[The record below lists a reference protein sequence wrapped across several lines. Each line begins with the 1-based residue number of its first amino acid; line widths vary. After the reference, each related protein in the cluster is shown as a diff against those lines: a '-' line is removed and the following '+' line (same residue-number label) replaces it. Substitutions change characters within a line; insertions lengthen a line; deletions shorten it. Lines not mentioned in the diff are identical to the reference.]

1 MLVIYAEKFMGQIK
15 TMLNSFAAITLRL
28 RKEMCMN
35 KEIVKMQGLIKQLGF
50 KQIVF
55 ENDDFLNLLFYDTS
69 KEKSMIFGLSYDK
82 NNNDKYFDVGNIAI
96 EPDNRPHL
104 GCFTI
109 IREVNKE
116 NVKEA
121 IKIVTESA
129 AFGNDMFINYHDN
142 IDTVISEYVSY
153 NKFNRYS

>member
-1 MLVIYAEKFMGQIK
+1 
-15 TMLNSFAAITLRL
+15 
-28 RKEMCMN
+28 MCMN
-35 KEIVKMQGLIKQLGF
+35 TEIIKMQGLIKQLGF

-82 NNNDKYFDVGNIAI
+82 SNNDKYFDVGNIAI

-121 IKIVTESA
+121 IKIVTELA
-129 AFGNDMFINYHDN
+129 ALGNDMFINYHDN